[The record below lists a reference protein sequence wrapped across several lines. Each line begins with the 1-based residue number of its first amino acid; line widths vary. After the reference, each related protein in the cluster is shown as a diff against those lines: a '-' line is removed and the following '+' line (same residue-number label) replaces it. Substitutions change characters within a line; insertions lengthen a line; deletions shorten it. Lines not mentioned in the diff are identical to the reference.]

1 MAGSI
6 SEVSLRQL
14 EYFVAAAEAG
24 SVTAASNSLHLSQS
38 AVSTAL
44 SDLEATLEVQL
55 FIRHPRGMSVTR
67 VGQQVLTDARRL
79 LSGVEDLRNSARN
92 ASESLS
98 GRLVVGCYSTLSP
111 ILLPRVISDF
121 TVQHPSVDLSF
132 VEGSHAYLEEQL
144 RTGLLDLAIL
154 YDYDFERLG
163 HARDLAK
170 TTVLTSPP
178 YVLLPEGHRFAGQDR
193 LRLTQVAAEPMI
205 LFDLPPGGEYFLSMF
220 EVEGLTPAV
229 RFRTTSFEMV
239 RALVARGL
247 GYSILSQRT
256 EIAESYEGRRFATAE
271 LDGPHPGLDVSA
283 VTLRRARLTRR
294 AEAFVEQCIESLAP

>member
-1 MAGSI
+1 M

-14 EYFVAAAEAG
+14 EYLVAAAEAG
-24 SVTAASNSLHLSQS
+24 SVTAASSRLHLSQS

-44 SDLEATLEVQL
+44 SDLEATLQVQL

-79 LSGVEDLRNSARN
+79 LSGVEDLRNSARD

-111 ILLPRVISDF
+111 ILLPRVIADF
-121 TVQHPSVDLSF
+121 TAQHPTVDLSF

-154 YDYDFERLG
+154 YDYDFEKLG
-163 HARDLAK
+163 HVHDLA
-170 TTVLTSPP
+170 TTRVLTSPP
-178 YVLLPEGHRFAGQDR
+178 YVLLPEDHRLAGKARIR
-193 LRLTQVAAEPMI
+193 LAQVAAEPMI
-205 LFDLPPGGEYFLSMF
+205 LFDLPPGGDYFRSLF
-220 EVEGLTPAV
+220 ETEDLVPAV

-271 LDGPHPGLDVSA
+271 LGGPHRGLDVSA

-294 AEAFVEQCIESLAP
+294 AEAFIEQCIESLA